1 MTTRT
6 RIKVRMVIFNILSV
20 STANDCNE
28 AANFFLTKKKKKK
41 LMLVNQDQNPC
52 LLHFNLG
59 TYIRDLGFIP
69 RLYQKLIGVLA

>member
-1 MTTRT
+1 M
-6 RIKVRMVIFNILSV
+6 SA
-20 STANDCNE
+20 STSNDCNE
-28 AANFFLTKKKKKK
+28 EVNFFFNPKKKKKK

-69 RLYQKLIGVLA
+69 RIYQKLIGVLV

>member
-6 RIKVRMVIFNILSV
+6 RIKVGMVILTLCLYPLLMIVMKKLI
-20 STANDCNE
+20 
-28 AANFFLTKKKKKK
+28 FFLTQKKK

-69 RLYQKLIGVLA
+69 RLYQKLIGVLV

>member
-1 MTTRT
+1 M
-6 RIKVRMVIFNILSV
+6 SV
-20 STANDCNE
+20 STSYDCNE
-28 AANFFLTKKKKKK
+28 EVNFFLTKKKKKK

-69 RLYQKLIGVLA
+69 RLYQKLIGILV